1 MRIALAQM
9 QMAED
14 SARNLDTT
22 LEMIRDAK
30 RAGANLI
37 LFPERFLPQG
47 ENLGGAE
54 LLPEGGREVL

>member
-30 RAGANLI
+30 RAGADLI
-37 LFPERFLPQG
+37 LFPEVQLSPFFAQ
-47 ENLGGAE
+47 
-54 LLPEGGREVL
+54 